1 MGKRIVISFYN
12 EVAQDWKQD
21 GSNIQMQLPDPH
33 SAVTSQQQLDR
44 ITGTVQSSQQQ
55 LDRITG
61 TVQRMMEVELKET
74 EMWLALCELDKE
86 YYVSSYNPSYIAQT
100 LNSPNQTDDTTED
113 GEGDEGYDEENVGED
128 AIANPR
134 VLCFYHPWDCP
145 FHPRHATRP
154 CGPLPSS
161 AALGLLFPLVISDRH
176 ETRMRLTAV
185 T

>member
-1 MGKRIVISFYN
+1 MISFYN

-44 ITGTVQSSQQQ
+44 ITGTVQ
-55 LDRITG
+55 
-61 TVQRMMEVELKET
+61 RMMEVELKET
-74 EMWLALCELDKE
+74 EMWLALCELDIE

-128 AIANPR
+128 AIANLR
-134 VLCFYHPWDCP
+134 VLLLLYMCFYHPWNCL
-145 FHPRHATRP
+145 
-154 CGPLPSS
+154 LPEV
-161 AALGLLFPLVISDRH
+161 LCRIK
-176 ETRMRLTAV
+176 
-185 T
+185 